1 MKQPTC
7 DVVQYKNP
15 GVTVDIVAFTLLR
28 ADVVLIKRKNDP
40 FKGMWAFPGGF
51 IEYGKETIEQAAAR
65 EFEEETNMSWGK
77 YKYEPVLHS
86 VYSDPNRDP
95 RGHTISCVFVVMSVQ
110 PEMIANMK
118 AKDDAC
124 AIKLFSH
131 EKPPYDKMAFDHAKI
146 LKNIIKEYF

>member
-15 GVTVDIVAFTLLR
+15 AVTVDIVAFTLLR
-28 ADVVLIKRKNDP
+28 AYVVLIKRKNDP
-40 FKGMWAFPGGF
+40 FKGMWALPGGF